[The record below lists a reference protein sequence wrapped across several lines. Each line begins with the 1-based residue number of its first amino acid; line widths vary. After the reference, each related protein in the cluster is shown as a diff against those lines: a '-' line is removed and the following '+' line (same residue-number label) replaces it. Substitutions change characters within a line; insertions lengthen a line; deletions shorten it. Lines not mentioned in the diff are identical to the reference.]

1 MSILKGSKKAVL
13 DLVDSNDF
21 LTKINSLL
29 SGTSAKISDW
39 DNWMPKG
46 YSHPKESE
54 LKDFLKYN
62 FDEKLSKG
70 ISDWWVKYNGTTPN
84 WDIIS
89 TCQINGEK
97 GLLLVEAKAHCRELE
112 EVGKPSPQ
120 AKSDNSKSELNHK
133 TIEIAIEE
141 ANSAI
146 DTQYPGIAIYRDKCY
161 QLSNRIAH
169 AWWLANHGIP
179 VVLMYL
185 GFLDVTDMENNYKIL
200 KSDDEW
206 QECFRKHS
214 KKVKADILINNTV
227 DCGIASFKLIVRSL

>member
-1 MSILKGSKKAVL
+1 MK
-13 DLVDSNDF
+13 
-21 LTKINSLL
+21 
-29 SGTSAKISDW
+29 
-39 DNWMPKG
+39 
-46 YSHPKESE
+46 H
-54 LKDFLKYN
+54 
-62 FDEKLSKG
+62 
-70 ISDWWVKYNGTTPN
+70 NGKTPN

-112 EVGKPSPQ
+112 EVGKPSAQ
-120 AKSDNSKSELNHK
+120 EKSDNSKANHESIK
-133 TIEIAIEE
+133 KAIEE

-146 DTQYPGIAIYRDKCY
+146 DTQYPGIAISRDICY

-169 AWWLANHGIP
+169 AWWVANHGIP

-206 QECFRKHS
+206 QECFRKHAE
-214 KKVKADILINNTV
+214 KVNSDILINNTV
-227 DCGIASFKLIVRSL
+227 DCGMASFKLIVRSL